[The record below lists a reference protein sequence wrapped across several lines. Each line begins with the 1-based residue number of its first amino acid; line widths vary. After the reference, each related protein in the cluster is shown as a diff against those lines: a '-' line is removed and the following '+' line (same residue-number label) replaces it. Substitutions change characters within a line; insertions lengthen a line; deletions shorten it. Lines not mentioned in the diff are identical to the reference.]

1 MPTND
6 AKGLENLSRGM
17 RVAEFQNISPPPLPH
32 DHFKPTLL
40 KITVGIE
47 GELANKNVWFLT
59 HRLDEELIELSTKVL
74 VMTTKHILLVFECI
88 N

>member
-6 AKGLENLSRGM
+6 AKGILKNLSRGM
-17 RVAEFQNISPPPLPH
+17 RMAEFQNISLPPLPH

-40 KITVGIE
+40 KIAVGIE

-59 HRLDEELIELSTKVL
+59 HRLDEELIMSCPLRYW
-74 VMTTKHILLVFECI
+74 
-88 N
+88 